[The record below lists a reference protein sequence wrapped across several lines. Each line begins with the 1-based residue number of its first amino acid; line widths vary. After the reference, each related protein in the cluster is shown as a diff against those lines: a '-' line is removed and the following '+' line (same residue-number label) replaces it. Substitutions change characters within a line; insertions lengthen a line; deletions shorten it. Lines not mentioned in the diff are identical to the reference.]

1 MPDLK
6 SFDSV
11 AHLYDET
18 RGIPAEVERDIADGI
33 LTLLRSVARAPHL
46 LEVGIGTGRIAVP
59 LADRGVRVTGI
70 DISAKMLA
78 ILRDK
83 RPDIDVMFAEASRP
97 PLRDASFDGSL
108 FVHILHL
115 VPNPEAT
122 IRATM
127 AAVRPGGVMIEAGDD
142 KDASVVAQAHEAID
156 ATVKDLSGV
165 ELPGWKPH
173 EHATALFH
181 QAATSAGARVET
193 RTLARWKGSTT
204 GQRFLERLKRRDYSG
219 SWKIPDGIMPQ
230 LLERLTPRV
239 AELFGGLDKVVENER
254 SFSMRY
260 ARLPE

>member
-1 MPDLK
+1 MADLK
-6 SFDSV
+6 SFDRV

-18 RGIPAEVERDIADGI
+18 RGIPPEAEREIADGI
-33 LTLLRSVARAPHL
+33 ADLLRTTGEEPHL

-59 LADRGVRVTGI
+59 LVERGFRVTGI

-115 VPNPEAT
+115 VPDPEAT
-122 IRATM
+122 IRATL

-142 KDASVVAQAHEAID
+142 KDASTVSQAHGAID
-156 ATVKDLSGV
+156 AIVEELSGV

-173 EHATALFH
+173 EQATALF
-181 QAATSAGARVET
+181 QEVLTSAGAHVET
-193 RTLARWKGSTT
+193 QRLARWKSSTT

-230 LLERLTPRV
+230 LLERITPRIL
-239 AELFGGLDKVVENER
+239 ELFGGLDTVVENER

-260 ARLPE
+260 ARLPG